1 MKICRSFV
9 IVSGD
14 YAVLLKV
21 MRRALIIGK
30 LVTRQL
36 TQAGRVKMSHQP
48 LLFVEANLNP
58 KYLLSIFFK

>member
-14 YAVLLKV
+14 YAVLLEV

-30 LVTRQL
+30 FLTRQL
-36 TQAGRVKMSHQP
+36 TQAGWVKMSHQP
-48 LLFVEANLNP
+48 LLFVKANLNP
-58 KYLLSIFFK
+58 KYLLCIFFK